1 MLCAPLAHLGMPR
14 AALAHLGAGAPLVPS
29 RAMAS
34 SSAVPS
40 TSSPALV
47 WPFLL
52 GPRELSGTATATS
65 GIFPLLC
72 LCLAEK
78 AAKGPGA
85 AGTGLEEAR
94 ADLIWLP
101 ALPQLL
107 STCEELDPELAATLR
122 HFSRPAVDVEL
133 EEELELF

>member
-1 MLCAPLAHLGMPR
+1 MPS
-14 AALAHLGAGAPLVPS
+14 H
-29 RAMAS
+29 AMAS
-34 SSAVPS
+34 SSSTSTVPS

-52 GPRELSGTATATS
+52 GPRELSGTATAMS
-65 GIFPLLC
+65 GTFPLLC
-72 LCLAEK
+72 LSLAEK
-78 AAKGPGA
+78 AAERPGA

-107 STCEELDPELAATLR
+107 STCEELDPELAASIL